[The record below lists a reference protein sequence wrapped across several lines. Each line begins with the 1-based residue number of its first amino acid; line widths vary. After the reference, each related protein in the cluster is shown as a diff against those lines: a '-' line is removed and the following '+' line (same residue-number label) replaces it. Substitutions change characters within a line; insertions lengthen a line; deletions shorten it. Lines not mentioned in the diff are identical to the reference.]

1 MSLPASLSPSVS
13 WKSFGNAGSST
24 MTLFILTS
32 ALLSQSLIAGISF
45 CLNVTVHPHPWVQ
58 HATGE
63 NTSLWCSVTQ
73 RRRQDSLLTVR
84 WVFSSESGPEQ
95 IIGRITKFGTAHTSG
110 NWSHRGNLSSDGP
123 GKGYRLMLRDLR
135 LSDQGQYICRV
146 QEVARHRNRW
156 TAVSNGTADTKLKV
170 TSHSVS
176 EEKKLFAWNL
186 FQVRWKCPHESP
198 NDESPS
204 VTDLLSPPPS
214 MRKKKKNRSKD
225 VDTPP
230 AIPVKGPSVR
240 LTRNTEKPLLLPRLV
255 EEGLA
260 YAELELMKSPPP
272 VKEPTASTVYAQ
284 ILFEESF
291 LQQKMHSEKQS
302 ATTGNPMQ
310 RL

>member
-170 TSHSVS
+170 
-176 EEKKLFAWNL
+176 
-186 FQVRWKCPHESP
+186 RWKCPHESP

>member
-186 FQVRWKCPHESP
+186 FQDLYLYAVLLCCLGILSLLTFFLILLCQTIFHKSRTKVRWKCPHESP

-230 AIPVKGPSVR
+230 AIPVKGIGGNLYLYGCFNIMSHQ
-240 LTRNTEKPLLLPRLV
+240 
-255 EEGLA
+255 A
-260 YAELELMKSPPP
+260 IF
-272 VKEPTASTVYAQ
+272 VKEVGA
-284 ILFEESF
+284 
-291 LQQKMHSEKQS
+291 KQ
-302 ATTGNPMQ
+302 AAEINAAH
-310 RL
+310 